1 MSTSPSNVLPEGI
14 ERKKMSA
21 SARRR
26 ARKARKVAQAGSGGE
41 PQQNAETVH
50 KAPEQ
55 AEAVQEEITEE
66 EAQLRREQEVQ
77 IARAELKKKEESR
90 LKREQEAQAAH
101 TEKMKKR
108 NAKRAFLVHSY
119 DDLRPY
125 RRYTHIYGERKFQ
138 KPVNK
143 PQNVGFLDMPLEI
156 RLMIYGHALEFDE
169 PIELWPETGD
179 MDTEYYRRVRNGSRL
194 RKMFGR
200 RGARNLGLLRTCKQV
215 CAEATEVFYGN
226 NEFRFSGLNGHMVA
240 YAFATKIGP
249 RNLGFMKSMTMAIP
263 CRSEDRGCMA
273 SHWNPHTWLRTHD
286 VYDLMPFPYPW
297 TKGKLRKRFPR
308 LDFEDSWSSLAWMLA
323 GAHRLNQITFVL
335 PHYIRYHRVAWG
347 LHRYVRCCGRRLV
360 SAMDD
365 IVAAKPFLQV
375 AIIRMFKDP
384 NEDASCDSSQRCLIK
399 ELKSIVFC
407 NVRLA
412 RFCKNQNWELDP
424 QPYVDRDGEFVEDQA
439 LDASEDPLDMLPDI
453 ERLFVRAA
461 AE

>member
-1 MSTSPSNVLPEGI
+1 MSASPNNVLPEGI

-41 PQQNAETVH
+41 PQQNAETMH

-66 EAQLRREQEVQ
+66 EAQLRRGQEVQ

-101 TEKMKKR
+101 TEKMKKL
-108 NAKRAFLVHSY
+108 NAKRAFLVHSC
-119 DDLRPY
+119 DNLRPY
-125 RRYTHIYGERKFQ
+125 RRYTQIYGERKFQ

-179 MDTEYYRRVRNGSRL
+179 MDTEYYRRVRNRSRL

-200 RGARNLGLLRTCKQV
+200 RGPRNLGLLRTCKQV

-240 YAFATKIGP
+240 YAFATKIGS

-263 CRSEDRGCMA
+263 CRSGDRGCMA
-273 SHWNPHTWLRTHD
+273 SHWNPHTWLRTHE
-286 VYDLMPFPYPW
+286 VYDLMPFSYPW

-308 LDFEDSWSSLAWMLA
+308 LDFEDSWRSLAWMLA
-323 GAHRLNQITFVL
+323 GAYRLNKIKFVL
-335 PHYIRYHRVAWG
+335 PHYIRFRLEARG
-347 LHRYVRCCGRRLV
+347 LQRHMRCCDRQLF

-375 AIIRMFKDP
+375 AIVRMFKDP

-424 QPYVDRDGEFVEDQA
+424 QPYVDRDGGFVEDQA
-439 LDASEDPLDMLPDI
+439 LDASENPLDMLPDI